1 MKKWTSLLVAALLTL
16 TLAAGCGKTPVTS
29 TVVPD
34 DTIVTTTTGTDATT
48 TTEQADVTTTT
59 TTAAATKK
67 PTTAK
72 KPTTTA
78 KNSTPATTTAAP
90 VTMPTTQPKA
100 KTKVRIT
107 TIAGPTGVGMVNLMA
122 GQDAGTA
129 ANDYTFDLVNDP
141 TKAVSAISGGST
153 DIAAVPTNLAST
165 LYNKT
170 GGKVTILAVNT
181 LGVLHIME
189 NGNTINSVADLRGKE
204 IYTSGQGANPEYVL
218 RYVLEKNGL
227 DPDKDVTIHFVADN
241 TALTA
246 AVVTGQA
253 VVAMVPEPV
262 ATSCRVQAK
271 AKGLTVRMVLDMTAE
286 WDKVS
291 NGSSQLMMGCV
302 IARRAFVEENPE
314 AVKLFLAEYE
324 ASIATVKADVDAA
337 AALCEKYTVIP
348 KAAIAKQAIPNC
360 NLTFVAGSAMK
371 ERLSGYLQVLYGYNP
386 QAVGGKLPAGD
397 FYYGA

>member
-1 MKKWTSLLVAALLTL
+1 MKKWTSLLAAALLTL

-34 DTIVTTTTGTDATT
+34 DTIVTTTTGTDATS

-78 KNSTPATTTAAP
+78 KNSTPSTTTAAP

-253 VVAMVPEPV
+253 AVAMVPEPV

-348 KAAIAKQAIPNC
+348 KAAVAKQAIPNC
-360 NLTFVAGSAMK
+360 NLTFVFGGDMK
-371 ERLSGYLQVLYGYNP
+371 AQLSGYLQVLYGYNP
-386 QAVGGKLPAGD
+386 QAVGGKLPADD

>member
-1 MKKWTSLLVAALLTL
+1 M
-16 TLAAGCGKTPVTS
+16 
-29 TVVPD
+29 
-34 DTIVTTTTGTDATT
+34 
-48 TTEQADVTTTT
+48 
-59 TTAAATKK
+59 
-67 PTTAK
+67 
-72 KPTTTA
+72 
-78 KNSTPATTTAAP
+78 
-90 VTMPTTQPKA
+90 
-100 KTKVRIT
+100 
-107 TIAGPTGVGMVNLMA
+107 
-122 GQDAGTA
+122 
-129 ANDYTFDLVNDP
+129 
-141 TKAVSAISGGST
+141 
-153 DIAAVPTNLAST
+153 
-165 LYNKT
+165 
-170 GGKVTILAVNT
+170 TILAVNT

-189 NGNTINSVADLRGKE
+189 TGNTITSVADLRGKE

>member
-1 MKKWTSLLVAALLTL
+1 MKKWTSLLVSVLLL
-16 TLAAGCGKTPVTS
+16 LAMTAGCSKTPAADQPEP
-29 TVVPD
+29 VVK
-34 DTIVTTTTGTDATT
+34 
-48 TTEQADVTTTT
+48 TE
-59 TTAAATKK
+59 
-67 PTTAK
+67 
-72 KPTTTA
+72 
-78 KNSTPATTTAAP
+78 
-90 VTMPTTQPKA
+90 
-100 KTKVRIT
+100 VRVT
-107 TIAGPTGVGMVNLMA
+107 TIAGPTGVGMVNLME
-122 GQDAGTA
+122 GQDAGTTKNA
-129 ANDYTFDLVNDP
+129 YTFDLVSDP
-141 TKAVSAISGGST
+141 TQAVSAITGGST

-170 GGKVTILAVNT
+170 GGNVTVLAVNT

-204 IYTSGQGANPEYVL
+204 IYTSGQGANPEYIL

-227 DPDKDVTIHFVADN
+227 DPDKDVTIHFVTDN
-241 TALTA
+241 TELSA
-246 AVVTGQA
+246 AVVSGQA
-253 VVAMVPEPV
+253 AVAMVPEPV
-262 ATSCRVQAK
+262 ATTCRVQTEN
-271 AKGLTVRMVLDMTAE
+271 GVRMALDMTAE

-291 NGSSQLMMGCV
+291 GGSSQLMMGCV

-348 KAAIAKQAIPNC
+348 KAAVAKQAIPNC
-360 NLTFVAGSAMK
+360 NLTFVFGGDMK
-371 ERLSGYLQVLYGYNP
+371 AQLSGYLQVLYGYNP

>member
-1 MKKWTSLLVAALLTL
+1 MKKWTSLLAAALLTL

-170 GGKVTILAVNT
+170 GG
-181 LGVLHIME
+181 
-189 NGNTINSVADLRGKE
+189 
-204 IYTSGQGANPEYVL
+204 
-218 RYVLEKNGL
+218 
-227 DPDKDVTIHFVADN
+227 
-241 TALTA
+241 
-246 AVVTGQA
+246 
-253 VVAMVPEPV
+253 
-262 ATSCRVQAK
+262 
-271 AKGLTVRMVLDMTAE
+271 
-286 WDKVS
+286 
-291 NGSSQLMMGCV
+291 
-302 IARRAFVEENPE
+302 
-314 AVKLFLAEYE
+314 
-324 ASIATVKADVDAA
+324 
-337 AALCEKYTVIP
+337 
-348 KAAIAKQAIPNC
+348 
-360 NLTFVAGSAMK
+360 
-371 ERLSGYLQVLYGYNP
+371 
-386 QAVGGKLPAGD
+386 
-397 FYYGA
+397 